1 MNSIKTMTISEA
13 AEQFAGR
20 KILVP
25 AFKERFTWRP
35 RQIENLFGSILRGFP
50 LGSFL
55 FWSPGEF
62 GTNMEYYDTDPDIC
76 ENLILYTPENKPV
89 CPAGTSPRWA
99 VLDGA
104 RRLYSF
110 CIGLKGSLRFR
121 RPFGYHS
128 EGELLARKL
137 YLRLCGPSFSEDEEL
152 SPDRA
157 ERERNGYFR
166 FLSEKEFEKETRGGN
181 AWVSAGR
188 ILSERPGAIVGSL
201 PVPPE
206 NRAGAL
212 ALLETFS
219 AAVSREKNISFSAVE
234 GVPAEDVFDFY
245 CQTLC
250 GRYYL
255 ERKCTEEMF
264 LSLAAQRWQNG
275 HPREEFRLL
284 KMEIKRLSESCFPEN
299 GRCGFYISADFILR
313 TCLCLTGSDSR
324 FPYCR
329 SLRHI
334 SGIGEEWEK
343 IKQSIITAYGVHAR
357 CGWSLSMN
365 YTELLPAVY
374 WIYKNKKFE
383 ERLSDE
389 DLFLL
394 WSWAAAYTVMDG
406 FAGLDGGDELAFR
419 LRKAVD
425 SAEGGK
431 FPLKELCAVLEKEAP
446 GGFSHDG
453 SFNLSFDEYLEI
465 LLHEPC
471 NSDRSMA
478 VLLLLRLAA
487 LRGTPD
493 FSGALSGKWRQVHLH
508 PAELFTNT
516 DELNKNFHSADDILF
531 ASDASNWD
539 SVLNQRLD
547 PAKEEN
553 SAETEKP
560 LAEWAAENNV
570 PNRDLFLDDGVSLDV
585 KDFRAFIENRK
596 KNIAAILRDL
606 LR

>member
-13 AEQFAGR
+13 AEQFADR

-25 AFKERFTWRP
+25 AFKERFTLRP
-35 RQIENLFGSILRGFP
+35 RQIENLFGSILLGVP
-50 LGSFL
+50 LGSFI

-62 GTNMEYYDTDPDIC
+62 GTNMEYYDTDPYIC
-76 ENLILYTPENKPV
+76 GNLNFYTLENKPV

-104 RRLYSF
+104 WRLCSL
-110 CIGLKGSLRFR
+110 CIGLKGALKIR
-121 RPFGYHS
+121 RHS
-128 EGELLARKL
+128 EGELLVRKL

-166 FLSEKEFEKETRGGN
+166 FLSEKEFEEETRGGN
-181 AWVSAGR
+181 AWVSASR
-188 ILSERPGAIVGSL
+188 ILSERPGAIIDSL
-201 PVPPE
+201 PLPSE

-212 ALLETFS
+212 SLLETFS

-245 CQTLC
+245 CQTLY
-250 GRYYL
+250 GWYYP
-255 ERKCTEEMF
+255 ERKCKGEMF
-264 LSLAAQRWQNG
+264 LSLAAQRWQNCN
-275 HPREEFRLL
+275 PREEFRLL
-284 KMEIKRLSESCFPEN
+284 KAEIKRLCESCFPEN
-299 GRCGFYISADFILR
+299 GRCGFYIDADFIVR
-313 TCLCLTGSDSR
+313 ICLYLTGDDSHPSFRR
-324 FPYCR
+324 F
-329 SLRHI
+329 LHHI

-343 IKQSIITAYGVHAR
+343 IKQSIITVYGVHAR

-365 YTELLPAVY
+365 YTELLPAVH

-383 ERLSDE
+383 ECLSDE

-394 WSWAAAYTVMDG
+394 WIWAAAYTVMDG
-406 FAGLDGGDELAFR
+406 FTGLDGGYELAFK
-419 LRKAVD
+419 LRKTVD

-431 FPLKELCAVLEKEAP
+431 FPLKELCAVLEKETP

-453 SFNLSFDEYLEI
+453 SFHLSFEEYLEI

-478 VLLLLRLAA
+478 LLLLIRLAG

-516 DELNKNFHSADDILF
+516 DELNKNFHNAGDILF
-531 ASDASNWD
+531 ASNASNWN

-570 PNRDLFLDDGVSLDV
+570 SNRDLFLDDGVSLDI

-596 KNIAAILRDL
+596 KNITAVLRDL